1 MFAKTIIDSDA
12 FLDMPVTARLLYYDL
27 GMRADDDGFVNSP
40 KKIMRTVG
48 ASEDDLRVLLAKRFI
63 IGFENGVIVI
73 KHWRINNWLR
83 QERKGHTP
91 YQDQLARLTLE
102 ENGAYTEKA
111 DTEQTLSRHEAD
123 TEQTTRNIEEYRIG
137 DCSIEEYS
145 IERRRTA
152 ERFAPPAVDA
162 VRAYITEKGLNVDP
176 EHFVDYYAARGWKL
190 GKGQPMRDWQ
200 AACRTWDKLAKERKA
215 EKGGEII
222 ENFDPAQTFD
232 DAIERSMRHIKK
244 ELGYED

>member
-73 KHWRINNWLR
+73 KHWRINNYLR
-83 QERKGHTP
+83 KDMHHETT
-91 YQDQLARLTLE
+91 YTDLLARLETDK
-102 ENGAYTEKA
+102 NGAYTET
-111 DTEQTLSRHEAD
+111 DSSRNRYELVTDSLRTRDETETKPSRSIGKD
-123 TEQTTRNIEEYRIG
+123 RLGKDRITN
-137 DCSIEEYS
+137 
-145 IERRRTA
+145 ERGA
-152 ERFAPPAVDA
+152 FAPPAVDA
-162 VRAYITEKGLNVDP
+162 VRAYITENGLNIDP

-244 ELGYED
+244 ELGYD